1 MKRFIR
7 FSLAIALSL
16 TLALCSAAIT
26 HNLPLASQSDL
37 PAALFLQ
44 TTPPPEPVNLSQV
57 GSTDGIAI
65 MGFVIVAIVVLAI
78 VVRRKDWQ
86 DLR

>member
-1 MKRFIR
+1 
-7 FSLAIALSL
+7 
-16 TLALCSAAIT
+16 
-26 HNLPLASQSDL
+26 
-37 PAALFLQ
+37 
-44 TTPPPEPVNLSQV
+44 V